1 MAASSGT
8 HAIPLP
14 ALPIAS
20 PIDIEREITSK
31 MWNKQFAYQKD
42 AIVQA
47 VRWKGRALFA
57 HQPGVGKGRPA
68 LGTAFYFRKYAP
80 IYIIAPAGKLKEWV
94 DESIDILE
102 VDRKQVVILT
112 GKNMPSIDIPRS
124 SVIIMSYERAV
135 KVAHIFNQRRV
146 AHEMTMMANKKIGK
160 PSKGHGGVMDNV
172 IVDESHRL
180 QDPNSK
186 TTIALM
192 HLLKSSRH
200 CIMMSGTPM
209 PNCQKNLFPQLHIL
223 RPDLFPSWLQFRDRY
238 CDPKLV
244 PAKNGAPQHI
254 DDKGS
259 SNVAELNRLLEQN
272 VMVRKKSNDPD
283 VLMHTKL
290 PPIEYT
296 TVYFE
301 PTAEERAILK
311 DSLQTY
317 DDFVREKLLPK
328 AQGNK
333 RMSDYCRLALANGE
347 EVRVEKKKRE
357 SKHLKKRGFSDMQ
370 NSPFSNRTT
379 TFASSFVSSTSSFS
393 TSTTSTIT
401 TIIEERP
408 SKSIKLEE
416 EDDVTKAINE
426 CLSKNSANTGTTAHI
441 NQPTLAPLPGNKAPI
456 FASRTVDKPDEEM
469 KQAKPK
475 RPETANNQAKRNFF
489 ELVTKAVSF
498 KTKPMMNYIV
508 ERMQKI
514 PAGEKGLFFGYRKF
528 ILDTLCECADMA
540 GVKYIRIDGKVPR
553 EKRDAI
559 FDKFKTKDSYQ
570 VAILSIGACG
580 TGINLTCASHV
591 YICELLYT
599 FEKVKQAIAR
609 AYRNGQKRNVYV
621 YICLLLGSIEERIWQ
636 INRNKLKLESN
647 TLDNTTEF
655 FQSNRIVIPC
665 EKEPDDNIDELAMEQ
680 DEDQEVGEVA
690 AAIKKAKADTKD
702 ESTKKKKKRQQKQ
715 KKKPTSNKKPD
726 KDKGAKVK
734 KQSVS
739 KIKLKQPSKL
749 VSKQTKKNSKN

>member
-1 MAASSGT
+1 MSSSLKT
-8 HAIPLP
+8 VKEILD
-14 ALPIAS
+14 S
-20 PIDIEREITSK
+20 DVEREITSK
-31 MWNKQFAYQKD
+31 MWNKQFPYQKG

-47 VRWKGRALFA
+47 VKWNGRALFA

-80 IYIIAPAGKLKEWV
+80 IYIIAPAGKLQEWV
-94 DESIDILE
+94 EESIDILE
-102 VDRKQVVILT
+102 VDRKQVIVLQ
-112 GKNMPSIDIPRS
+112 KDNMPAIDIPRA

-135 KVAHIFNQRRV
+135 KVAPIFHQRR
-146 AHEMTMMANKKIGK
+146 MACEIDKRMGK
-160 PSKGHGGVMDNV
+160 SCKGHGGIMDNV

-180 QDPNSK
+180 QDPDSK
-186 TTIALM
+186 TTIALTP
-192 HLLKSSRH
+192 LLKSTRH

-209 PNCQKNLFPQLHIL
+209 PNCQKNLFPQLHVL

-254 DDKGS
+254 DDTGS

-272 VMVRKKSNDPD
+272 VMIRKKSTDPD
-283 VLMHTKL
+283 VLVHTKL

-301 PTAEERAILK
+301 PTPEERAILK

-317 DDFVREKLLPK
+317 DNFVREKLLPK

-347 EVRVEKKKRE
+347 EVRVEKTKRE
-357 SKHLKKRGFSDMQ
+357 AKRNKKRGFSDMQ
-370 NSPFSNRTT
+370 NSPFINRTT
-379 TFASSFVSSTSSFS
+379 CFAASTSFTLASRS
-393 TSTTSTIT
+393 LLVQ
-401 TIIEERP
+401 ERP
-408 SKSIKLEE
+408 SKSSKIDQA
-416 EDDVTKAINE
+416 DDVTKAISAYSSTRLGETSNNQSETKSNE
-426 CLSKNSANTGTTAHI
+426 LQPNQSMPISLPLSL
-441 NQPTLAPLPGNKAPI
+441 PLAGSKAPI
-456 FASRTVDKPDEEM
+456 FASRTLEKPDEEM
-469 KQAKPK
+469 KQAKLVK
-475 RPETANNQAKRNFF
+475 PETANNQAKRNFF

-498 KTKPMMNYIV
+498 KTKPMMSYIV
-508 ERMQKI
+508 ERMQSI

-528 ILDTLCECADMA
+528 VLDTLCECADMA

-553 EKRDAI
+553 AKRDAI
-559 FDKFKTKDSYQ
+559 FEKFKTKDKYQ

-580 TGINLTCASHV
+580 VGINLTCASHV

-609 AYRNGQKRNVYV
+609 AYRNGQKRNVFV

-655 FQSNRIVIPC
+655 FQSRRVVIPC
-665 EKEPDDNIDELAMEQ
+665 EQQQGDDVDGELTVEQKEE
-680 DEDQEVGEVA
+680 QEVDAVA
-690 AAIKKAKADTKD
+690 AAIKNAQAKTEDVPTKKGTSAKSKKRANKIKD
-702 ESTKKKKKRQQKQ
+702 KSTKVV
-715 KKKPTSNKKPD
+715 KPSTRKP
-726 KDKGAKVK
+726 KTK
-734 KQSVS
+734 S
-739 KIKLKQPSKL
+739 KPRKSMTKQPQR
-749 VSKQTKKNSKN
+749 VVH